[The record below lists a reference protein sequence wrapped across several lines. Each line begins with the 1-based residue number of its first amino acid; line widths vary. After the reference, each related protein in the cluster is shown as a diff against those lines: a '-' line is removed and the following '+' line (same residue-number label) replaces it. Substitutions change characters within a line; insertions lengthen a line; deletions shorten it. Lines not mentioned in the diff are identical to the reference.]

1 MVFWRTACVRR
12 GGWWLHL
19 LFFPTMLLL
28 EWELLRA
35 LAAALHDDGDG
46 PPDTGFLYAP
56 GLLSTLDV
64 GIAYAVSLIVAAGRM
79 TLRRLRQG

>member
-28 EWELLRA
+28 EWELLR
-35 LAAALHDDGDG
+35 LAAALNDDGDG
-46 PPDTGFLYAP
+46 PPGTGFLYAP
-56 GLLSTLDV
+56 GLLSTLGV